1 MGNSSKTGTRK
12 SLRWF
17 LINRFLIIMTFIY
30 VSEEVIG
37 IFYNW
42 LLAGITTILENLEIS
57 VSGGEDP
64 ILFALQALLYFLTT
78 LLPGGVSGYVQGII
92 GKWMGNSLRI
102 EVTSPLFVGRWGIL
116 MRIVVIA
123 VILFLLIVSLLPW
136 LVGAVYYYYIVTQK
150 VNELIE
156 EEKEQQL
163 AYDRQ
168 RNLLLSDIAHDIKTP
183 ITTLCGYSKALS
195 EGVAEGEKRQEYLD
209 AIYAKS
215 MRMNELITL
224 LFEYVKMDSS
234 GFELHMEETELGE
247 LLRECTA
254 AQYTDFEEKN
264 ITLEADIP
272 EEPVL
277 CQTDRVQMARAITNL
292 LTNAVRYGKEGGRVL
307 VRLEGYTITVADD
320 GMEIDEEF
328 VSHIFEPFSRAD
340 KARSTSGG
348 SGLGLS
354 IAYKIVQMHRGE
366 LCLHCDYGQGYTKAF
381 QICLGD
387 GISQADK
394 GNEFD
399 RKS

>member
-1 MGNSSKTGTRK
+1 MENNSKTATKR

-17 LINRFLIIMTFIY
+17 LINRFLVVMIFIY

-37 IFYNW
+37 IFYNR
-42 LLAGITTILENLEIS
+42 LMTGITAILESLEIS
-57 VSGGEDP
+57 VGGGEDP
-64 ILFALQALLYFLTT
+64 ILFALQALFYFLAT

-92 GKWMGNSLRI
+92 GKWMGDALRI
-102 EVTSPLFVGRWGIL
+102 EVTSPLFTGRWGIL
-116 MRIVVIA
+116 LRLVVIA

-136 LVGAVYYYYIVTQK
+136 LAGAVYYYCIVTNK

-183 ITTLCGYSKALS
+183 LTTLCGYSKALS

-209 AIYAKS
+209 AIYVKS

-224 LFEYVKMDSS
+224 LFDYVKMDSS
-234 GFELHMEETELGE
+234 GFELHREETDLGE

-254 AQYTDFEEKN
+254 AQYADFEEKQ
-264 ITLEADIP
+264 ILLEIEIP

-277 CQTDRVQMARAITNL
+277 YQADRVQMARAVTNL
-292 LTNAVRYGKEGGRVL
+292 LTNAVRYGKEGGRAL
-307 VRLEGYTITVADD
+307 IRLEDDTITVADD
-320 GMEIDEEF
+320 GMEIDEKF
-328 VSHIFEPFSRAD
+328 ISHIFEPFSRAD
-340 KARSTSGG
+340 KARSTRGG

-354 IAYKIVQMHRGE
+354 IAYKIVQMHGGALR
-366 LCLHCDYGQGYTKAF
+366 LNCAYGQGYTKAF
-381 QICLGD
+381 QIRLR
-387 GISQADK
+387 
-394 GNEFD
+394 N
-399 RKS
+399 